1 MKPTITMIIQKM
13 IPGHGKKFLLPAL
26 AMAIFISSD
35 AQIYPAGQLTP
46 AYKEITISQEFEN
59 VEITGDV
66 TVVLTNALSS
76 NIVLRGTG
84 KDINTVKTIEKESA
98 LEINAEK
105 KKTGAKLIVYLPVI
119 NMHSLRVT
127 GNAQIFSSGDI
138 RVDDLEIILNG
149 NSLVK
154 VYCYGNL
161 KVTPAEGCELTD

>member
-1 MKPTITMIIQKM
+1 MKLTITTIIKKM
-13 IPGHGKKFLLPAL
+13 INGKKLLLPAL
-26 AMAIFISSD
+26 AMVTFIISH
-35 AQIYPAGQLTP
+35 AQVYPAGQLTS
-46 AYKEITISQEFEN
+46 AYKEITVSQEFEN

-84 KDINTVKTIEKESA
+84 KDINTVKTIEKERS

-105 KKTGAKLIVYLPVI
+105 KKTGSRLIVYLPVI

-127 GNAQIFSSGDI
+127 GNGQIFSSGDI

-161 KVTPAEGCELTD
+161 KVTPAEGYELTD